1 LPNAIRIFDDDLCND
16 EQLRDR
22 HINLNEEKTPRRG
35 KQMNSY
41 DTPVNEDEFGRPLY
55 VSIEM
60 VANLVYLARHS
71 EEGLDQQRLY
81 LDRASSVLLAMR
93 HHPDLPR

>member
-1 LPNAIRIFDDDLCND
+1 VFLSRGGRTKMTSSSALESKD
-16 EQLRDR
+16 EQ
-22 HINLNEEKTPRRG
+22 
-35 KQMNSY
+35 
-41 DTPVNEDEFGRPLY
+41 GRPLY

-81 LDRASSVLLAMR
+81 LDRASDLLFEIR

>member
-1 LPNAIRIFDDDLCND
+1 
-16 EQLRDR
+16 
-22 HINLNEEKTPRRG
+22 
-35 KQMNSY
+35 MNSS
-41 DTPVNEDEFGRPLY
+41 DTPANEDASGRPLY

-81 LDRASSVLLAMR
+81 LDRASSVLVAMR